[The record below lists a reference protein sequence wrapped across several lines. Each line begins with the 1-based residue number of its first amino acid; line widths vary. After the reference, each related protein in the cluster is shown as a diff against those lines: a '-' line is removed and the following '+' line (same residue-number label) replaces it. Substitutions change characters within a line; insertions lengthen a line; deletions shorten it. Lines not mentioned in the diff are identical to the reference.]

1 MTTQK
6 KMRSLKMGYA
16 KQQMIYRTCR
26 RYDAQP
32 PAVQE
37 KIERLCYTV
46 THGDRQKYRALFA
59 VLTSG
64 KSIRRIALEHYYSE
78 RLLYD
83 LRRAFYEA
91 WNCKK

>member
-1 MTTQK
+1 MKTQK
-6 KMRSLKMGYA
+6 KMRSLSIGYA
-16 KQQMIYRTCR
+16 KQQTIYRTCR
-26 RYDAQP
+26 NYYKQP

-64 KSIRRIALEHYYSE
+64 KSIRRIAAEHYYSE
-78 RLLYD
+78 RLLYA
-83 LRRAFYEA
+83 LRSEFYAA
-91 WNCKK
+91 W